1 MKFRF
6 LKWVFLF
13 SFLTCKTVLVAQ
25 TVPPNFSSAL
35 FKGGWTDV
43 EGFRFDSTGQMYVYE
58 KGGKVWVVDTNG
70 VKLTNPLINISEE
83 VGNWRDHGLNG
94 FVLDPNF
101 RNNGFVY
108 LLYTVDRHYLM
119 NYGTANYNAS
129 TNEYFNATIVRVTRF
144 TADASTNFTSIIPN
158 SRFVLIG
165 ENKKTGIPLL
175 HESHSGGQLV
185 FGTDGSLMVTTGD
198 GSSYNVADG
207 GSSSDTY
214 YIQGLTDSIIR
225 PKENVGAFRSQ
236 IIDCLNGKLLRIDP
250 ATGDGIPS
258 NPYYDSSNPRS
269 AKSRVWSL
277 GLRNPFRMAIR
288 PGTGSTDISAGDPG
302 VFNIGDVGWTTI
314 EELDVNTHSGMNF
327 GWPLFEGLTAQPL
340 YKVLTTVNQDALNPL
355 YSNGSC
361 SNQYF
366 QFNQLCIQDTN
377 TSSPSFP
384 NPCDLNQQ
392 IPSTIFTFKH
402 SRPAIDYQHN
412 LTQARTGTW
421 NGTSAAEIDLNNP
434 ASPVKGPMFSGYA
447 SCAGVWY
454 TGKKFPVIYQNTYFH
469 ADYAQSWIRNFKFD
483 NDNILDSVKDFG
495 ANLGPIVF
503 IEYNPKDEQ
512 LYYVKYPFDIYK
524 LSYNLSV
531 NNPPIA
537 IASQN
542 VNYGFKPLSVQFTGS
557 NSSDPENLT
566 LIYKWN
572 FGDGSPIDNSP
583 NPSHI
588 FNPITNNPI
597 AYTVSL
603 MVTDNIGQTSTKT
616 LVVYLNDTP
625 PQVTITSF
633 ANGSQF
639 TMSNYTLLP
648 LQANV
653 FDAESADNLLSYSW
667 TTFLHHN
674 THTHPEAPDTNRITS
689 TTLTPVGC
697 DGNTYYYSMELTV
710 TDPIG
715 LSTIVD
721 GSLFPTCDPPVA
733 DFSANKVAGCSG
745 SQINFTDQSSNLP
758 DSWQWTFVG
767 GSPSNSTLKNPIVV
781 YNNPGLY
788 DVVLTS
794 TNTRGNGTTSKTG
807 YVTIY
812 ANPSPVISSSGSTQF
827 CQGGILVLSTP
838 SANSY
843 TWSTG
848 ATTQNISVN
857 SSGNYQVTVT
867 DVNTCLGKSALFNV
881 QATNGTSPAVPGKIT
896 SSTGNTKACPGDTL
910 VYSIAPVSTA
920 TSYTWLP
927 PLGSSIIN
935 GNSTTRITIAYGTGF
950 IKFDSLKVSA
960 NNLCG
965 SSLQSK
971 LRINRNLPLVPS
983 AITGTF
989 INLCGMNNV
998 AFSVVNIPNTTFYW
1012 KLPTVAFNTQG
1023 LFTNAIMTN
1032 FPSTYFSG
1040 SIYVTTGNGC
1050 GKSASQSMTLKSIP
1064 STVDSIYGATVV
1076 CAGSIDN
1083 LYSITADPAI
1093 LNYKWV
1099 GPSGSRISDGS
1110 TTSTVNSLVTTSNTV
1125 HFKFGSIPT
1134 GSTISVKK
1142 NNICGA
1148 GIAKTINLIAC
1159 NLRLAS
1165 NTLLNNVELFPN
1177 PTDGSFIINFH
1188 SSIADNIDLNITDVT
1203 GRNVF
1208 HESFTS
1214 FIGNN
1219 EHVVDLS
1226 SVDAGI
1232 YFLKVKI
1239 ESEWQVIRVI
1249 KEK

>member
-6 LKWVFLF
+6 LKYVVLFFLLTSRTLLF
-13 SFLTCKTVLVAQ
+13 SQ
-25 TVPPNFSSAL
+25 TVPPNFSFTL

-70 VKLTNPLINISEE
+70 VKQTKPLINISEE

-101 RNNGFVY
+101 RTNGFVY

-119 NYGTANYNAS
+119 NFGTANYNAA

-185 FGTDGSLMVTTGD
+185 FGKDGSLMVTTGD

-207 GSSSDTY
+207 GSSNDTY
-214 YIQGLTDSIIR
+214 YIQGLADSIIR
-225 PKENVGAFRSQ
+225 PKENIGAFRSQ
-236 IIDCLNGKLLRIDP
+236 MIDCLNGKLLRIDP

-258 NPYYDSSNPRS
+258 NPYYDASNPRA

-288 PGTGSTDISAGDPG
+288 PGTGNTDISAGDPG

-314 EELDVNTHSGMNF
+314 EELDVNTRSGMNF
-327 GWPLFEGLTAQPL
+327 GWPLFEGLTAQPV
-340 YKVLTTVNQDALNPL
+340 YKVLTTVNQDAINPL
-355 YSNGSC
+355 YNNGSC

-402 SRPAIDYQHN
+402 SRPVIDYQHN
-412 LTQARTGTW
+412 LTQARTGIW

-454 TGKKFPVIYQNTYFH
+454 SGKKFPVIYQNTYFH

-503 IEYNPKDEQ
+503 IEFNPKDEQ

-537 IASQN
+537 IASQDI
-542 VNYGFKPLSVQFTGS
+542 NYGLKPLSVQFTGS
-557 NSSDPENLT
+557 NSSDPENLA
-566 LIYKWN
+566 LAYSWN

-588 FNPITNNPI
+588 FNPTTNNPI
-597 AYTVSL
+597 AFTVIL
-603 MVTDNIGQTSTKT
+603 TVTDNIGQSSTKT
-616 LVVYLNDTP
+616 LMVYVNDTP

-633 ANGSQF
+633 TNGGQF
-639 TMSNYTLLP
+639 TMSNFTQLP

-653 FDAESADNLLSYSW
+653 FDAESTDDLLSYSW

-674 THTHPEAPDTNRITS
+674 THTHPESPDTNRITS

-697 DGNTYYYSMELTV
+697 DGNIYYYRIELTV

-715 LSTIVD
+715 LSTTVD
-721 GSLFPTCDPPVA
+721 GSLYPTCDPPVA
-733 DFSANKVAGCSG
+733 NFSTNKLDGCSG
-745 SQINFTDQSSNLP
+745 SQINFTDQSTNLP

-767 GSPSNSTLKNPIVV
+767 GTPSSSTLKNPIVV

-794 TNTRGNGTTSKTG
+794 TNTRGSGTTTKTS
-807 YVTIY
+807 YITIHN
-812 ANPSPVISSSGSTQF
+812 NPSPVITSSGSTVF
-827 CQGGILVLSTP
+827 CQGGILILSTAT
-838 SANSY
+838 ANSY
-843 TWSTG
+843 SWSTG
-848 ATTQNISVN
+848 ATTQNITIN
-857 SSGNYQVTVT
+857 ISGNYQVTVT
-867 DVNTCLGKSALFNV
+867 DLNSCLGTSGIFNV
-881 QATNGTSPAVPGKIT
+881 QATSGTLPAKPGKIT
-896 SSTGNTKACPGDTL
+896 SSNGNTKACPGDTIT
-910 VYSIAPVSTA
+910 YSIAPVSGA
-920 TSYTWLP
+920 TSYTWSP
-927 PLGSSIIN
+927 PSGSTIIN
-935 GNSTTRITIAYGTGF
+935 GNTSRIITIAYGTGF

-960 NNLCG
+960 DNLCG

-971 LRINRNLPLVPS
+971 VRINRNLPLLPS
-983 AITGTF
+983 VISGTF
-989 INLCGMNNV
+989 INLCGATNV
-998 AFSVVNIPNTTFYW
+998 AFSVVNVPSTTYFW
-1012 KLPTVAFNTQG
+1012 KLPSFAFNTTG
-1023 LFTNAIMTN
+1023 LLSNSITTN
-1032 FPSTYFSG
+1032 FPSTNFTG
-1040 SIYVTTGNGC
+1040 NIFVAAGNGC
-1050 GKSASQSMTLKSIP
+1050 GKSASQTVTLKSTP
-1064 STVDSIYGATVV
+1064 SAVDSIYGDNVV
-1076 CAGSIDN
+1076 CPGSIN
-1083 LYSITADPAI
+1083 NMYSIIADTTV

-1099 GPSGSRISDGS
+1099 GPIGSRITDGV
-1110 TTSTVNSLVTTSNTV
+1110 TTSTGNYFVTTSNIV
-1125 HFKFGSIPT
+1125 HIKFGSIT
-1134 GSTISVKK
+1134 ATSTLSVKK
-1142 NNICGA
+1142 NNICGV
-1148 GIAKTINLIAC
+1148 GIAKIINLIPC
-1159 NLRLAS
+1159 NFRMKS
-1165 NTLLNNVELFPN
+1165 NGIINDAEIFPN
-1177 PTDGSFIINFH
+1177 PTDGSFTLNFN
-1188 SSIADNIDLNITDVT
+1188 SSLSENIDLNISDVT
-1203 GRNVF
+1203 GRIVF
-1208 HESFTS
+1208 TESFTS
-1214 FIGNN
+1214 FIGKNN
-1219 EHVVDLS
+1219 QMVDLN

-1232 YFLKVKI
+1232 YLVTFKIDSILHQIKLVK
-1239 ESEWQVIRVI
+1239 E
-1249 KEK
+1249 